1 MIKVRFYE
9 KADDSRLKFA
19 VIITKHDGKWVFCKH
34 RERET
39 YEVPGGHREAGETID
54 ETARR
59 ELYEETGATDLDLFP
74 VCVYSGAAAYDNGK
88 EEEETMGM
96 LYTAEVRE
104 FETELHSEIEKI
116 LITEELPQDWTYP
129 EIQPRLIREM
139 QRRENLEIPSK

>member
-39 YEVPGGHREAGETID
+39 YEVPGGHREAGETVD

-59 ELYEETGATDLDLFP
+59 ELYEETGATDFDLFP
-74 VCVYSGAAAYDNGK
+74 VCVYSVAATYDNGK

-129 EIQPRLIREM
+129 EIQPRLIREV

>member
-1 MIKVRFYE
+1 M
-9 KADDSRLKFA
+9 
-19 VIITKHDGKWVFCKH
+19 
-34 RERET
+34 
-39 YEVPGGHREAGETID
+39 
-54 ETARR
+54 
-59 ELYEETGATDLDLFP
+59 
-74 VCVYSGAAAYDNGK
+74 AAAYDNVK

>member
-34 RERET
+34 RE
-39 YEVPGGHREAGETID
+39 AGETVD

-59 ELYEETGATDLDLFP
+59 ELYEETGATDFDLFP
-74 VCVYSGAAAYDNGK
+74 VCVYSVAAAYDNGK

>member
-59 ELYEETGATDLDLFP
+59 ELYEETGATDFDLFP
-74 VCVYSGAAAYDNGK
+74 VCVYSVVRSSAKGADRN
-88 EEEETMGM
+88 ETFG
-96 LYTAEVRE
+96 LLCYAEIYELSELPAE
-104 FETELHSEIEKI
+104 FEMERITLFTEL
-116 LITEELPQDWTYP
+116 PDAWTYP
-129 EIQPRLIREM
+129 EIQPRLMAKIMETVS
-139 QRRENLEIPSK
+139 L

>member
-1 MIKVRFYE
+1 M
-9 KADDSRLKFA
+9 
-19 VIITKHDGKWVFCKH
+19 
-34 RERET
+34 
-39 YEVPGGHREAGETID
+39 GETID

-59 ELYEETGATDLDLFP
+59 ELYEETGATDFDLFP
-74 VCVYSGAAAYDNGK
+74 VCVYSVAAAYDNGK

>member
-1 MIKVRFYE
+1 MMGNGFSVSTGSGRRMKFL
-9 KADDSRLKFA
+9 AD
-19 VIITKHDGKWVFCKH
+19 TGK
-34 RERET
+34 RERQSTRRQGESST
-39 YEVPGGHREAGETID
+39 RKPGRQIF
-54 ETARR
+54 
-59 ELYEETGATDLDLFP
+59 DLFP
-74 VCVYSGAAAYDNGK
+74 VCVYSVAAAYDNGK

>member
-59 ELYEETGATDLDLFP
+59 ELYEETGATDFDLFP
-74 VCVYSGAAAYDNGK
+74 VCVYLVAAAYDNGK

>member
-39 YEVPGGHREAGETID
+39 YEVPGGHREAGETVD

-59 ELYEETGATDLDLFP
+59 ELYEETGATDFDLFP
-74 VCVYSGAAAYDNGK
+74 VCVYSVAAAYDNGK
-88 EEEETMGM
+88 EEEETMRM

-129 EIQPRLIREM
+129 EIQPRLIREV

>member
-39 YEVPGGHREAGETID
+39 YEVPGGHREAGETVD

-59 ELYEETGATDLDLFP
+59 ELYEETGATDFDLFL
-74 VCVYSGAAAYDNGK
+74 VCVYSVAAAYDNGK

-129 EIQPRLIREM
+129 EIQPRLIREV